1 VIVFCSKN
9 GTEKL
14 DVTILQIR
22 MIPLGGFLS
31 FNWPNAQKE
40 HFSKLT

>member
-1 VIVFCSKN
+1 
-9 GTEKL
+9 
-14 DVTILQIR
+14 LQIR